1 MDPNEFKPK
10 LLFFSRKG
18 SISRGADGF
27 SSEDE
32 VIDGLY
38 DTKKKACSDKNAE
51 TLSMNVVLF
60 SSDRTAV
67 NSSWNPEIIAKLK
80 ELNNYLVAI
89 CSVSHRLK
97 LALKDAMKNWF
108 ESVDTCI
115 CNLYYLYKKSA
126 ALSIGP
132 FQNVQGEVIYFP
144 YVVRKNEKPLDIV
157 QKF

>member
-10 LLFFSRKG
+10 LLFFSLKE

-67 NSSWNPEIIAKLK
+67 NSS
-80 ELNNYLVAI
+80 
-89 CSVSHRLK
+89 
-97 LALKDAMKNWF
+97 
-108 ESVDTCI
+108 
-115 CNLYYLYKKSA
+115 
-126 ALSIGP
+126 
-132 FQNVQGEVIYFP
+132 
-144 YVVRKNEKPLDIV
+144 
-157 QKF
+157 